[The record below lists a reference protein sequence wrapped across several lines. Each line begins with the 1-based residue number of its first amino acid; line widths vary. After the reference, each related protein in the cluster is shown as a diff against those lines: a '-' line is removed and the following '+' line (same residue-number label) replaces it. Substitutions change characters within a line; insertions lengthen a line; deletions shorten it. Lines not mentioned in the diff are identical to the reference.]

1 MNKKVIAVA
10 IATAFAASGAYA
22 DATLYGKFHGSVDMI
37 DSDSTREDNWE
48 VNSRS
53 SRVGIKGSEDLG
65 DGLKAIYQLE
75 LSVNLDGGG
84 DGQGNPSSGLGGA
97 SRNTFV
103 GFSGDWGTGFI
114 GRHDTP
120 AKVAFYG
127 AGVEN
132 LGDSVL
138 DINSGNNLTRKNA
151 RNGQSANSP
160 LGVISEYRANDT
172 IVYVSP
178 NFAGFTF
185 LAAAIPG
192 EDDKDV
198 EDKRD
203 GLADHYS
210 FGAIYKG
217 GGLKASLGYANYN
230 SGDPANSP
238 SGDGDVDQKVAQASA
253 SFTFGAFKIG
263 GSYEYTDN
271 YVFDDDAEYNAWAVT
286 GQWKFGNSAINGVYV
301 DSNYNS
307 ESDTRGMEKDGWGVG
322 LEHNFSKRTQVYAA
336 YSSATVEPD
345 DDSDEDNDIFS
356 LGMIHKF

>member
-10 IATAFAASGAYA
+10 IASAFAASGAYA

-37 DSDSTREDNWE
+37 DSDSANEDNWE

-65 DGLKAIYQLE
+65 GGLKAIYQLE
-75 LSVNLDGGG
+75 LSVNIDGGG
-84 DGQGNPSSGLGGA
+84 DGQDNPSSGLGGS

-132 LGDSVL
+132 LGDSAL
-138 DINSGNNLTRKNA
+138 DLNSGNNLGRKNTIS
-151 RNGQSANSP
+151 GQSGNAP

-192 EDDKDV
+192 EDNDDV
-198 EDKRD
+198 GDERD
-203 GLADHYS
+203 GIADHYS

-230 SGDPANSP
+230 SGNGGI
-238 SGDGDVDQKVAQASA
+238 GDTDVDQKVAQASA

-271 YVFDDDAEYNAWAVT
+271 YVFDDDSDYNAWAVT
-286 GQWKFGNSAINGVYV
+286 GQWKFGNNAINAAYV

-307 ESDTRGMEKDGWGVG
+307 ENVDGMEKDGWGIG

-336 YSSATVEPD
+336 YASATAEPD
-345 DDSDEDNDIFS
+345 NGSDDDNDIFS
-356 LGMIHKF
+356 LGMVHKF

>member
-22 DATLYGKFHGSVDMI
+22 DATLYGKMHGSVDMI
-37 DSDSTREDNWE
+37 DAQTAEEDNWQ
-48 VNSRS
+48 VNSRA
-53 SRVGIKGSEDLG
+53 SRIGVKGSEDLG

-75 LSVNLDGGG
+75 LGFNLDGQ
-84 DGQGNPSSGLGGA
+84 GQGQDGA
-97 SRNTFV
+97 SSNGVFGSKTRNTFV
-103 GFSGDWGTGFI
+103 GFAGDWGTGFI

-132 LGDSVL
+132 LGDSAIDL
-138 DINSGNNLTRKNA
+138 NTGNNLNRKVTSNS
-151 RNGQSANSP
+151 SASP
-160 LGVISEYRANDT
+160 IGVISEYRANDV
-172 IVYVSP
+172 IAYVSP

-185 LAAAIPG
+185 IAAAIPG
-192 EDDKDV
+192 EDDKNV

-203 GLADHYS
+203 GIADHYS

-253 SFTFGAFKIG
+253 SYTFGGFKIG
-263 GSYEYTDN
+263 GTYEYTDN
-271 YVFDDDAEYNAWAVT
+271 YIWDDKSDYNAFAVT
-286 GQWKFGNSAINGVYV
+286 GQYNFGNNAISVAYTDG
-301 DSNYNS
+301 NYNS
-307 ESDTRGMEKDGWGVG
+307 KENNGLEKTGWGVG
-322 LEHNFSKRTQVYAA
+322 LDHAFSKRTKVYAA
-336 YSSATVEPD
+336 YASAKIEPD
-345 DDSDEDNDIFS
+345 QSSNKDDDIFS
-356 LGMIHKF
+356 LGMIHNF